1 MKRILLLVIIIVMG
15 LGVQLFLQDSF
26 TRAQSLEGSNQL
38 PPEMDIF
45 LQELEDFNRSQ
56 RMLNVPRTDG
66 IFLRMM
72 AELVQAKNA
81 LEIGTSNGYSS
92 IWISLGL
99 KAVGGKLITLE
110 IEPEKVKMARENFEK
125 AGLDD
130 RITVI
135 EGDAIKTLPKLK
147 GKFDYIFIDAWKPDY
162 YKYFTM
168 VYPKLNKGGVIIA
181 HNAISSSR
189 AMKKYLDTV
198 KNHPDLETV
207 IISTTNRDGMA
218 VSYKRK

>member
-1 MKRILLLVIIIVMG
+1 MKRILLSAVIILIG
-15 LGVQLFLQDSF
+15 LGFLQNSV
-26 TRAQSLEGSNQL
+26 TRAQAFEGSNQL
-38 PPEMDIF
+38 SPELDSF
-45 LQELEDFNRSQ
+45 LQELENLNRTQ
-56 RMLNVPRTDG
+56 GMLNVPRTDG

-72 AELVQAKNA
+72 AELIEAKNA

-92 IWISLGL
+92 IWIGLGL
-99 KAVGGKLITLE
+99 KTTGGKLTTLE

-125 AGLDD
+125 AGLND

-135 EGDAIKTLPKLK
+135 EGDALRTLPKLK
-147 GKFDYIFIDAWKPDY
+147 GTFDYVFIDAWKPDY

-168 VYPKLNKGGVIIA
+168 VFPKLNKGGVIIA

-189 AMKKYLDTV
+189 AMEKYLDTV
-198 KNHPDLETV
+198 KNHSDLETV

-218 VSYKRK
+218 VSYKRR

>member
-1 MKRILLLVIIIVMG
+1 M
-15 LGVQLFLQDSF
+15 
-26 TRAQSLEGSNQL
+26 
-38 PPEMDIF
+38 
-45 LQELEDFNRSQ
+45 
-56 RMLNVPRTDG
+56 
-66 IFLRMM
+66 
-72 AELVQAKNA
+72 
-81 LEIGTSNGYSS
+81 
-92 IWISLGL
+92 
-99 KAVGGKLITLE
+99 E

-125 AGLDD
+125 TGLDD

-135 EGDAIKTLPKLK
+135 EGDALKTLPKLK

>member
-1 MKRILLLVIIIVMG
+1 VIIIVMG

-92 IWISLGL
+92 IWIGLGL
-99 KAVGGKLITLE
+99 KATGGKLTTLE
-110 IEPEKVKMARENFEK
+110 IEPEKVKMARENFRK
-125 AGLDD
+125 AKLDD

-135 EGDAIKTLPKLK
+135 EGDALKTLPKLK
-147 GKFDYIFIDAWKPDY
+147 GKFDYVFIDAWKPDY

-207 IISTTNRDGMA
+207 ISRP
-218 VSYKRK
+218 

>member
-1 MKRILLLVIIIVMG
+1 MKRILLVVIIILMG
-15 LGVQLFLQDSF
+15 PGFLQNSF

-38 PPEMDIF
+38 SPEMESF

-92 IWISLGL
+92 IWICLGL
-99 KAVGGKLITLE
+99 KAAGGKLTTLE
-110 IEPEKVKMARENFEK
+110 IEPEKVKMAQENFEK

-135 EGDAIKTLPKLK
+135 EGDALKTLPKLK